1 MPIINDNTELYLD
14 SASRYSFELY
24 YSYDSL
30 SNTNIS
36 IGTHSYDSLTNT
48 NISIGTL
55 NYDSLDEYIKN
66 PEMNITE
73 SDGTNYTVNFKFNE
87 TEFIVG
93 RSFIETYIVP
103 VYLTRNASF
112 FDILKEK
119 AIEEMKNY
127 IMKNYVINHNIDLFD
142 NSSNNLQNYVKRNRM
157 MEIE

>member
-1 MPIINDNTELYLD
+1 M
-14 SASRYSFELY
+14 
-24 YSYDSL
+24 
-30 SNTNIS
+30 
-36 IGTHSYDSLTNT
+36 
-48 NISIGTL
+48 
-55 NYDSLDEYIKN
+55 NYDEYIKN

-93 RSFIETYIVP
+93 RSFTETYIVP